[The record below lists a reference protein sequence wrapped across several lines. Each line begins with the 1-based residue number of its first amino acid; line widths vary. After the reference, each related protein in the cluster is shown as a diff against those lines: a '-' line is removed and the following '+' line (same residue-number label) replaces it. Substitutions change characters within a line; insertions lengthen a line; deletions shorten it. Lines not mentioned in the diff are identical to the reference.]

1 MDGAVEL
8 NQILEVADLGAV
20 VRGYRKSLGVT
31 QVDAACEADVGPRFL
46 GELENGKETVRL
58 GTVLQVLE
66 SMGLELYVEVP
77 VQEEV
82 SEG

>member
-31 QVDAACEADVGPRFL
+31 QVDAAREADVGPRFL